1 MSNKDNRERQL
12 KAIRHG
18 MFRHAEISSKT
29 RKNHTQA
36 FAASLSSVEVNE
48 EKLDKKQIEEN
59 LKNFKTADGKHF
71 TGLLDSDRPIVD
83 LFMPDIPLE
92 KYPSSKKLP
101 LLKASVDSRTYPDE
115 VDYSPACGNITN
127 QSIGSCYMHANVNFA
142 KWWIWLRTGVKY
154 SPSNSTI
161 DTVYAKNIWGGWA
174 SDIKRLWD
182 VAAGDDFID
191 SFKTEAAV
199 CGFTK
204 TNCGNYTQYQGYG
217 DKGKQNAIKLFCNY
231 GPLWYAHDCGL
242 YNSSHG
248 YHAILMIGYD
258 RNNIYFQNSWGG
270 QSLPNV
276 TVTWDKFTSFNHT
289 DAPGGV
295 FWVAFGQIPGVNLF
309 KNL

>member
-1 MSNKDNRERQL
+1 MSKKHNRGSCL
-12 KAIRHG
+12 KVMNHDMCRHV
-18 MFRHAEISSKT
+18 ENCSKT
-29 RKNHTQA
+29 RKKHTQM
-36 FAASLSSVEVNE
+36 FASNSSVVEIID

-92 KYPSSKKLP
+92 KHPSSKKLP
-101 LLKASVDSRTYPDE
+101 LLKASADGRTYPDE
-115 VDYSPACGNITN
+115 VDYSPACGNITS

-142 KWWIWLRTGVKY
+142 KWWVWLRTGVKY

-161 DTVYAKNIWGGWA
+161 DTVYAKNVSGGWA

-191 SFKTEAAV
+191 SFKAEAAI

-204 TNCGNYTQYQGYG
+204 ENCGNYTQYKGTG
-217 DKGKQNAIKLFCNY
+217 DEGKQNAIKLFCNY

-242 YNSSHG
+242 YSSSG

-258 RNNIYFQNSWGG
+258 KKNIYFQNSWGG

-276 TVTWDKFTSFNHT
+276 TVTWNKFTTYNHQFNT
-289 DAPGGV
+289 FFA
-295 FWVAFGQIPGVNLF
+295 AFGQIPGVNLF